1 MQYRANGVTGPL
13 GATVR
18 PNAVAGFEPVPA
30 HVIIRPQLIT
40 GLDAKARQW
49 RKRHAVQSVPKL
61 MGNGPHGLLGAH
73 VVPIVNNFAVATA
86 IILNPITV
94 GVIAKA
100 KILPVRIALEA
111 CVNVSGVLFKY
122 LSI

>member
-18 PNAVAGFEPVPA
+18 PNAVAGFEPVPV
-30 HVIIRPQLIT
+30 HVITRPPLIM
-40 GLDAKARQW
+40 GLDAKARPW
-49 RKRHAVQSVPKL
+49 RKRLAVQSVPKL
-61 MGNGPHGLLGAH
+61 MGNGLHGLLGVH

-122 LSI
+122 LTI

>member
-1 MQYRANGVTGPL
+1 MNGVKGLNGLGKTGADL
-13 GATVR
+13 
-18 PNAVAGFEPVPA
+18 
-30 HVIIRPQLIT
+30 
-40 GLDAKARQW
+40 
-49 RKRHAVQSVPKL
+49 
-61 MGNGPHGLLGAH
+61 HGLHGVH

-111 CVNVSGVLFKY
+111 CVNVSVLFKY
-122 LSI
+122 LTI